1 MDIDKLLERQAVIG
15 WRDALLMSIWQIVN
29 QAGIAAKHGVETD
42 LSEAGLIDSLWD
54 PAGFTRARV
63 DSVMHAATLPELK
76 VLFTRAAADL
86 RAIDPSYDGLADA
99 LLESLNSLHLPEV
112 EGPVDPPAPE
122 TPPAP
127 QSTGRMA
134 SAIAIV
140 SRQQLIKS
148 ARALGSRAL
157 DMVGEASDAASQRL
171 QSGTGLHDRLRR
183 SAQARI
189 EEAWMASAGD
199 PPTLISQLLSVVEN
213 VGSEARRLAR

>member
-15 WRDALLMSIWQIVN
+15 WRDELLMSIWQIVN

-76 VLFTRAAADL
+76 VVFTRAAADL
-86 RAIDPSYDGLADA
+86 RAIDPNYDGLADA
-99 LLESLNSLHLPEV
+99 LLESLNSLRLPAIE
-112 EGPVDPPAPE
+112 DPADHAASE
-122 TPPAP
+122 TPTAP
-127 QSTGRMA
+127 QTARRLA
-134 SAIAIV
+134 SAIAVV
-140 SRQQLIKS
+140 SRQQLVRS
-148 ARALGSRAL
+148 ARELGSRAL
-157 DMVGEASDAASQRL
+157 GIVGEASDAASQKL

-189 EEAWMASAGD
+189 DMAWMASAGD
-199 PPTLISQLLSVVEN
+199 PPPLVAQLLSVVET
-213 VGSEARRLAR
+213 VGSEARRMAR